1 LNADRVAQRF
11 AERPGFA
18 LASYGEVGL
27 PFFRVQVRALVLE
40 KKPVGPFAEFTLR
53 AVANGITQ
61 LPQIG
66 EFLGLDQVVLEQTVA
81 DLLAA
86 GDLSLRAASGVTPS
100 SLQLTEKGRRTLAE
114 ADQVQPA
121 EHLLEI
127 DFDAL
132 LRKPYLYVDGLVTP
146 RELRE
151 RGAREIPPS
160 PSRRP
165 EVGDIDIVA
174 LRRIVQEYAE
184 RRQIRADLLGV
195 TSLGERHS
203 YFLPAVLLVYQSLHS
218 ADVQVGFAMSGR
230 ISPEHEAAF
239 AHARLRKRF
248 VLGGEGGPSAEE
260 VAAQLLGKDLVEKA
274 DRGDVLRLQGVI
286 ANALAVSEG
295 QEVDP
300 ALAAEAAVAEEQLR
314 ALPVRPLETYEHP
327 KYLRDALA
335 TSSQRLLIISPWL
348 RRAVV
353 DRQFVADLE
362 RLLSQNVDVYI
373 GWGISKTEMERDA
386 DASVRADL
394 DRLAAR
400 HQNFRFVW
408 LGDTHAKVLLSDDRF
423 VIVGSFNWLS
433 FQGDPGK
440 TFRDERG
447 MFVAIPLVIEE
458 QFNLLAA
465 RFSSTVAAA
474 PAAVPPPAARRVF
487 SP

>member
-1 LNADRVAQRF
+1 LNADQVAQRF
-11 AERPGFA
+11 ADRAGFA

-53 AVANGITQ
+53 AVANGIAH

-66 EFLGLDQVVLEQTVA
+66 EFLGLDQAVLEQTVA
-81 DLLAA
+81 DLLTS
-86 GDLSLRAASGVTPS
+86 GELSLRAAAGLAPS
-100 SLQLTEKGRRTLAE
+100 SLQLTEKGKRTLAE
-114 ADQVQPA
+114 ANQVQPA

-132 LRKPYLYVDGLVTP
+132 LRRPYLYVDGLLSP

-203 YFLPAVLLVYQSLHS
+203 HFLPAVLLVYQSLHS
-218 ADVQVGFAMSGR
+218 ADVQVGFAINGR
-230 ISPEHEAAF
+230 VSPEHEAAF

-248 VLGGEGGPSAEE
+248 VLGAEGGPSAEE
-260 VAAQLLGKDLVEKA
+260 VAAQLLGNDLVEKA
-274 DRGDVLRLQGVI
+274 DRGGVLRLQGVI
-286 ANALAVSEG
+286 ADALPVSEG

-300 ALAAEAAVAEEQLR
+300 DLAAAAAAAEEQLR
-314 ALPVRPLETYEHP
+314 ALQVRPLETYEHP

-335 TSSQRLLIISPWL
+335 TSKRRLLIISPWL

-353 DRQFVADLE
+353 DQQFVRELE
-362 RLLSQNVDVYI
+362 LLLSQNVDVYI
-373 GWGISKTEMERDA
+373 GWGISKTEMDRDA

-400 HQNFRFVW
+400 HQNFHFLW
-408 LGDTHAKVLLSDDRF
+408 LGDTHAKVLLCDDRF

-447 MFVAIPLVIEE
+447 MFVAIPNVIEE
-458 QFNLLAA
+458 QFKVLAA
-465 RFSSTVAAA
+465 RFNSLATVA
-474 PAAVPPPAARRVF
+474 PPVQPPAGRRVF